1 MTRNDDCGCAKH
13 PGHETC
19 TPGCF
24 DYACRRWDVGPG
36 TFRAADVPR
45 AMPSFLPIAY
55 ASVTAEDWVMADPD
69 GDADPRMPCCG
80 RRESELHT
88 GDCPSAL
95 RQDADDGDVQ
105 ARAMLDLIAQ
115 READDNETG
124 SDGAEL

>member
-13 PGHETC
+13 PSHETC

-24 DYACRRWDVGPG
+24 DYACRRWDVAPD
-36 TFRAADVPR
+36 AK
-45 AMPSFLPIAY
+45 MPKALPIAY
-55 ASVTAEDWVMADPD
+55 ATVTAEDWVMADPD

-88 GDCPSAL
+88 SDCPSAL